1 MATNRW
7 RAPKM
12 TWHVLY
18 FTPFAPAVGLIEW
31 VVRGRLTRKW
41 VSFIM
46 NKNNL
51 ENCEG
56 NFLCLLTLHE
66 TGHIPYPQNKNSS
79 TPSSADDC
87 FGICY
92 EPRVVLPS
100 KRADPS
106 MIGGCNPKHN
116 VSMEITR
123 SPAKQP
129 TKSWWFSFS
138 FKTEFYYLYK
148 C

>member
-1 MATNRW
+1 
-7 RAPKM
+7 M
-12 TWHVLY
+12 TWYVLY
-18 FTPFAPAVGLIEW
+18 LTPLASAVGLIEW

-51 ENCEG
+51 ENSEG

-66 TGHIPYPQNKNSS
+66 TGHIPTLEQKSS
-79 TPSSADDC
+79 TPSSADNC
-87 FGICY
+87 RGY
-92 EPRVVLPS
+92 VTSRVVLTF

-123 SPAKQP
+123 SP
-129 TKSWWFSFS
+129 TK
-138 FKTEFYYLYK
+138 
-148 C
+148 